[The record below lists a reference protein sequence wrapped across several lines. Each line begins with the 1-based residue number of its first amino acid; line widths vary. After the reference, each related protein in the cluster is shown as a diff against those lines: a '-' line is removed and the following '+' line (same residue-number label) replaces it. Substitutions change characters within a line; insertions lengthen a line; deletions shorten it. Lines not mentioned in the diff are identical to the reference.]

1 MNKLWLKCDVSLTSE
16 GSTAQVLSP
25 RATSCSAGATN
36 FKTFFS
42 KKKLGIMKKNQH
54 LTIRIITELRK
65 ILFFVEIFFGAPEVG
80 LCNVG
85 EVVYDIQYT

>member
-36 FKTFFS
+36 FKTFFP
-42 KKKLGIMKKNQH
+42 KNIRNHEKNQH
-54 LTIRIITELRK
+54 LTIRIITELRQ
-65 ILFFVEIFFGAPEVG
+65 ILFFVEIFFGAPKVG